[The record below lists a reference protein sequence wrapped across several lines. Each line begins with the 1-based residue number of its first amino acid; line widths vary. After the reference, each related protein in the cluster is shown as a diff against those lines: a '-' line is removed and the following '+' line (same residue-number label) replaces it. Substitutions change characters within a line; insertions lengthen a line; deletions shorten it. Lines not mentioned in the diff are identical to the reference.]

1 MIKLKVSVNV
11 NVEEGF
17 QCISLFCKVG
27 PSGLSEE
34 LHRQTQACLQDADGV
49 LLTQPYKHGCFT
61 EKWFSA
67 GFCSFFVPLCLS

>member
-49 LLTQPYKHGCFT
+49 LLTQTC
-61 EKWFSA
+61 
-67 GFCSFFVPLCLS
+67 